1 MTVPVPQWQL
11 KSQTV
16 VPDWLTQLIQ
26 ERVPTTEGRFAAQLL
41 WQRGLHDPTATLAF
55 LDTSHY
61 QPTPPWAFGAE
72 MEKAIARLQQ
82 AREQQETVFIWGDF
96 DADGIT
102 ATAVLWEGLGQF
114 FEQDKTLQF
123 TIPNRLTESHGLSQG
138 GMNRIAD
145 QGASLIITC
154 DTGSSAHAEI
164 DYAQA
169 LGIDVIVIDH
179 HTIPS
184 ARPAAVA
191 VINPRTLPH
200 EHPLATLSGVAV
212 AYKLVEAFYERHP
225 DIPTAPLENLL
236 DLVAIGLVAD
246 LVHLV
251 SDGRYLAQRGLQRL
265 KRQLDQPTRP
275 GIAALLKLC
284 KKNGDR
290 PADIAFGLGPRI
302 NALSRI
308 HGDAHDKDTHCAL
321 ALAYPAAEILSA
333 EQCWPRLAGAVK
345 YAARTGHPLKRV
357 HLQEHLTLS
366 EHSLKVRIDSPGRTG
381 VDHEPSCR

>member
-1 MTVPVPQWQL
+1 MIL
-11 KSQTV
+11 
-16 VPDWLTQLIQ
+16 
-26 ERVPTTEGRFAAQLL
+26 
-41 WQRGLHDPTATLAF
+41 
-55 LDTSHY
+55 
-61 QPTPPWAFGAE
+61 
-72 MEKAIARLQQ
+72 
-82 AREQQETVFIWGDF
+82 
-96 DADGIT
+96 DGIT

-154 DTGSSAHAEI
+154 DTGSNAHAEI

-200 EHPLATLSGVAV
+200 KHPLATLSGVAV

-225 DIPTAPLENLL
+225 DIPTAPLEDLL

-275 GIAALLKLC
+275 VIAALLKLC

-333 EQCWPRLAGAVK
+333 EQCWQQLAVAAK
-345 YAARTGHPLKRV
+345 YAARTGHSLKRV
-357 HLQEHLTLS
+357 YFQKRLTLS